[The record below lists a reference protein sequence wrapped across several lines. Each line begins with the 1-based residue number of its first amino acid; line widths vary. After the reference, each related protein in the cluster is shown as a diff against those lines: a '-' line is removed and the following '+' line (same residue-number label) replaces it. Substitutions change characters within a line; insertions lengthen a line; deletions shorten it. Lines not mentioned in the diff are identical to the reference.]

1 MSDEED
7 LYDNDDFHD
16 FEEEVEA
23 LDLSIKRAGVS
34 NVETL
39 GIGNRPQGVAPNFG
53 DDYDVAEYLDEEYE
67 PATRLR
73 TDHEGEWNENDKA
86 NVTSGGSPPLARE
99 TATLHTILT
108 DYADPSTAVGHNG
121 TKPPRD
127 EDCTDDSLPEDIE
140 ELPLDERRLQSAP
153 GVSEQLPVDHSKL
166 TSLKQKSLSKRKQ
179 ALLDD
184 ISSGVPLPSPDKET
198 AQQVQRQQPHS
209 APEETISPRKKQIGL
224 INSKFQAHNR
234 ILNDSSIE
242 SAGST
247 ADGTGG
253 PGSLKHTIQ
262 SEFAKLGLEALSP
275 VAGKVSQQS
284 VQHTVEQ
291 QQSQQQQSQ
300 QQQQQQ
306 QVALRRKA
314 AGVGATTA
322 VHHTTTADTNSTASS
337 TGAPVRNAYGRVLP
351 LRKGRMPTEPAVDTA
366 PEKEMPG
373 MVEVDVAGPDEGH
386 QLSAAKE
393 NAGGGKFSSAGKWG
407 KVPQASKG
415 VTSTAQ
421 PERNHRVSL
430 KPSIPPRKVRPTPQT
445 AQAGPETDIVGHVDT
460 VESSGTRST
469 VADTGAERA
478 APGGGATH
486 AMTGASTASKPAA
499 VRHAGRSFVP
509 SVGAQTISAQARP
522 VPPAA
527 PKPSVPKQPARPLI
541 KKAEAAEPEAII
553 SDLLPASVLE
563 ENSTYLSLLEAAASE
578 SRRQV
583 GEGTVST
590 VKLIDGAGSEAV
602 AQTSPSS
609 HSKKAR
615 FHARFADDDHDEY
628 SDAYHVDSDHLAPP
642 LSAPSSRPPQQS
654 PGHYAHPPQSSRSQ
668 PDHHATASANKRPQK
683 GARQPQRTL
692 PHSPYHSAP
701 LKPKTK
707 QQLKQQAGGGG
718 NKTKKLHKGRDWMA
732 VSLSSAPLY
741 APKLAHLTRFDVY

>member
-67 PATRLR
+67 PATGLR
-73 TDHEGEWNENDKA
+73 TDHEGEWNENEKA
-86 NVTSGGSPPLARE
+86 KVASDGSPPLARE

-108 DYADPSTAVGHNG
+108 DYADPSTAVGHNE

-127 EDCTDDSLPEDIE
+127 QDSTDDTLQEVE
-140 ELPLDERRLQSAP
+140 ELPRLQSAP
-153 GVSEQLPVDHSKL
+153 GVSELLPIDHSKL

-184 ISSGVPLPSPDKET
+184 INSGVPLPSPDKET

-234 ILNDSSIE
+234 MLNDSSVDD
-242 SAGST
+242 ADST
-247 ADGTGG
+247 AELTDG
-253 PGSLKHTIQ
+253 PGSLKHAIQ
-262 SEFAKLGLEALSP
+262 SEFTTLGLEALSP

-284 VQHTVEQ
+284 VQHTAEQ
-291 QQSQQQQSQ
+291 QQP
-300 QQQQQQ
+300 QQ
-306 QVALRRKA
+306 QVIQRRKA

-322 VHHTTTADTNSTASS
+322 VQHTTAAATNDTVSG
-337 TGAPVRNAYGRVLP
+337 TGAAVRNAYGRVVP
-351 LRKGRMPTEPAVDTA
+351 QRKGRMPTEPAVDTT
-366 PEKEMPG
+366 PEKETPG
-373 MVEVDVAGPDEGH
+373 LVEVDVAGPEEGH
-386 QLSAAKE
+386 QISAATE
-393 NAGGGKFSSAGKWG
+393 NAGGGKFSSVGKWA
-407 KVPQASKG
+407 KVPPASKG

-421 PERNHRVSL
+421 PERSHRVSL
-430 KPSIPPRKVRPTPQT
+430 KPSIPPRKVRPSPQT
-445 AQAGPETDIVGHVDT
+445 AQAGPELDSTSHVDT
-460 VESSGTRST
+460 IESSGTHST

-478 APGGGATH
+478 APGEGATH
-486 AMTGASTASKPAA
+486 AAMTGASTASKPAA
-499 VRHAGRSFVP
+499 VRHAGRSYVP
-509 SVGAQTISAQARP
+509 SVAAQTISAQAKP

-527 PKPSVPKQPARPLI
+527 PKPSVPKQPARPVT
-541 KKAEAAEPEAII
+541 KKAEAAEPEAIT

-628 SDAYHVDSDHLAPP
+628 SDAYHVGSDHLAPP

-718 NKTKKLHKGRDWMA
+718 SRTKKLHKGRYWMA
-732 VSLSSAPLY
+732 VSPSPAPLY
-741 APKLAHLTRFDVY
+741 APK

>member
-23 LDLSIKRAGVS
+23 LDLSIKRAGAS

-39 GIGNRPQGVAPNFG
+39 GNGHRAQGVAPNFG

-67 PATRLR
+67 PAAGLR
-73 TDHEGEWNENDKA
+73 TDHESEWNENDKA

-99 TATLHTILT
+99 TATLHTILRH
-108 DYADPSTAVGHNG
+108 YADSSTAVGHNE

-127 EDCTDDSLPEDIE
+127 QDCADDTVQEDIE
-140 ELPLDERRLQSAP
+140 ELTPDDRRLQSAP

-198 AQQVQRQQPHS
+198 AQHVQRQQPHS

-234 ILNDSSIE
+234 MLNDSSIG

-247 ADGTGG
+247 VDGTKG

-262 SEFAKLGLEALSP
+262 SEFTKLGLEALSP

-284 VQHTVEQ
+284 VQHAAEQ
-291 QQSQQQQSQ
+291 QQSQQQVIQ
-300 QQQQQQ
+300 
-306 QVALRRKA
+306 RRKA
-314 AGVGATTA
+314 AGVGATIA
-322 VHHTTTADTNSTASS
+322 VQHTVAAATNSTASSS
-337 TGAPVRNAYGRVLP
+337 TGAPVRNAYGRVVP
-351 LRKGRMPTEPAVDTA
+351 QRKGRVPTEYAVDTT
-366 PEKEMPG
+366 PEKETPG
-373 MVEVDVAGPDEGH
+373 LIEVDVAGPEEGH
-386 QLSAAKE
+386 QISAATE
-393 NAGGGKFSSAGKWG
+393 NEGGGKFSSVGKWG
-407 KVPQASKG
+407 KGSAVSKG
-415 VTSTAQ
+415 VTSAQ
-421 PERNHRVSL
+421 PERSHRISL
-430 KPSIPPRKVRPTPQT
+430 KPSIPPRKVRPSPQT
-445 AQAGPETDIVGHVDT
+445 AQAGPETDTVGHIDT
-460 VESSGTRST
+460 VETSGTHST

-478 APGGGATH
+478 APGVGVTRA
-486 AMTGASTASKPAA
+486 AMAGISTSNKPAA
-499 VRHAGRSFVP
+499 VRHAGRSYVP
-509 SVGAQTISAQARP
+509 SVGAQTISAQAKP

-527 PKPSVPKQPARPLI
+527 PKPSVPKQPARPLP
-541 KKAEAAEPEAII
+541 KKAETEPEAII
-553 SDLLPASVLE
+553 SDLLAASVLE

-578 SRRQV
+578 GRRQV

-590 VKLIDGAGSEAV
+590 VKLIDGAGSETV
-602 AQTSPSS
+602 APTSPSS

-615 FHARFADDDHDEY
+615 FHARFADDDDDEDT
-628 SDAYHVDSDHLAPP
+628 DAYHVDSDHLAPP

-668 PDHHATASANKRPQK
+668 PDHHATSAVNKRPQRGTK
-683 GARQPQRTL
+683 QPQRTL

-707 QQLKQQAGGGG
+707 QQLRQQAGGGG

-732 VSLSSAPLY
+732 VSLSPAPLY
-741 APKLAHLTRFDVY
+741 APK

>member
-127 EDCTDDSLPEDIE
+127 QDCTDDSLPEDIE

-253 PGSLKHTIQ
+253 PGGLKHTIQ
-262 SEFAKLGLEALSP
+262 SEFTKLGLEALSP

-284 VQHTVEQ
+284 AQHSTE
-291 QQSQQQQSQ
+291 
-300 QQQQQQ
+300 QQQQ
-306 QVALRRKA
+306 QVTQRRKA

-322 VHHTTTADTNSTASS
+322 VQHTVAAVTNSTASS
-337 TGAPVRNAYGRVLP
+337 SGAAVRNAYGRVVP
-351 LRKGRMPTEPAVDTA
+351 QRKGRMPTEPAVDTT
-366 PEKEMPG
+366 PEKETPG
-373 MVEVDVAGPDEGH
+373 LVEVDFADSEEGR
-386 QLSAAKE
+386 QFPAATE
-393 NAGGGKFSSAGKWG
+393 NVGGKFSSAGKWG
-407 KVPQASKG
+407 KVPPASKG
-415 VTSTAQ
+415 VTNTAQ
-421 PERNHRVSL
+421 PERSHRVSL
-430 KPSIPPRKVRPTPQT
+430 KPSIPPRTVRPSPQT
-445 AQAGPETDIVGHVDT
+445 AQADAETDSTSHVDA
-460 VESSGTRST
+460 VESSGTHST

-478 APGGGATH
+478 APGEGT
-486 AMTGASTASKPAA
+486 TLTASSGISTTSKPAA
-499 VRHAGRSFVP
+499 VRHAGRSYVP
-509 SVGAQTISAQARP
+509 SVGAQTISAHAKP

-527 PKPSVPKQPARPLI
+527 PKPSVPKQPARPVT

-578 SRRQV
+578 GRRQV
-583 GEGTVST
+583 GEGTFST
-590 VKLIDGAGSEAV
+590 VKLINGAGSDVV
-602 AQTSPSS
+602 AQPSPGS
-609 HSKKAR
+609 HTKKAR
-615 FHARFADDDHDEY
+615 FHARFADDDDEY
-628 SDAYHVDSDHLAPP
+628 SDTYHMDSDLAAPP

-683 GARQPQRTL
+683 GARPPQRTL

-707 QQLKQQAGGGG
+707 QQLKQQAGAGGS
-718 NKTKKLHKGRDWMA
+718 KTKKLHKGRDWMA
-732 VSLSSAPLY
+732 VSLFIRSTVCAKISTLN
-741 APKLAHLTRFDVY
+741 RCDVY

>member
-23 LDLSIKRAGVS
+23 LDLSIKRSGVS

-127 EDCTDDSLPEDIE
+127 EDCTDDFLPEDIE

-284 VQHTVEQ
+284 VQHTVGQ
-291 QQSQQQQSQ
+291 QQS
-300 QQQQQQ
+300 QQQQ

-322 VHHTTTADTNSTASS
+322 VHHTTIADTNSTASS

-351 LRKGRMPTEPAVDTA
+351 LRKGRMPTEPAVDTT
-366 PEKEMPG
+366 PEKETPG
-373 MVEVDVAGPDEGH
+373 LVEVHVAGPEEGH
-386 QLSAAKE
+386 QLSAAAE
-393 NAGGGKFSSAGKWG
+393 NEGGGKFSSAGKWG
-407 KVPQASKG
+407 KIPPASKG

-421 PERNHRVSL
+421 PERSHRISL

-445 AQAGPETDIVGHVDT
+445 AQAGPETDTVGHVDT

-469 VADTGAERA
+469 GADTGAERA
-478 APGGGATH
+478 APGEGATH
-486 AMTGASTASKPAA
+486 AAMTGASTASKPAA
-499 VRHAGRSFVP
+499 VRHAGRSYVP
-509 SVGAQTISAQARP
+509 SVAAQTISAQAKP

-527 PKPSVPKQPARPLI
+527 PKPSVPKEPARPLP

-578 SRRQV
+578 GRRQV

-590 VKLIDGAGSEAV
+590 VKLIDGAGSDTP
-602 AQTSPSS
+602 AQPSPSS

-615 FHARFADDDHDEY
+615 FHARFADDDDDEDT
-628 SDAYHVDSDHLAPP
+628 DAYHMDSDHAAPP
-642 LSAPSSRPPQQS
+642 LSAPSNRPLQQS
-654 PGHYAHPPQSSRSQ
+654 PAHYAHPPQSSRSQ
-668 PDHHATASANKRPQK
+668 PDHHATATNKRPQRGNK
-683 GARQPQRTL
+683 QQQRTF

-718 NKTKKLHKGRDWMA
+718 SRTKKLHKGRDWMA
-732 VSLSSAPLY
+732 VSPSPAPLY
-741 APKLAHLTRFDVY
+741 APK

>member
-1 MSDEED
+1 MSDEGD

-23 LDLSIKRAGVS
+23 LDLSMKLAGVS

-53 DDYDVAEYLDEEYE
+53 DDYDGAEYLDEEYE
-67 PATRLR
+67 PATGLR
-73 TDHEGEWNENDKA
+73 TDLEGERNENDKA
-86 NVTSGGSPPLARE
+86 RVTSGGSPPLARE
-99 TATLHTILT
+99 TETLHTILT
-108 DYADPSTAVGHNG
+108 DYADPSTSMGHNE

-127 EDCTDDSLPEDIE
+127 QDCTDDTLQEDIE

-234 ILNDSSIE
+234 MLNDSSID

-247 ADGTGG
+247 ADGTRG
-253 PGSLKHTIQ
+253 PGSLKHIQ

-275 VAGKVSQQS
+275 VAAKLSQQS
-284 VQHTVEQ
+284 AQHTAE
-291 QQSQQQQSQ
+291 Q
-300 QQQQQQ
+300 QQQQQYQQQ
-306 QVALRRKA
+306 QVIQRRKA
-314 AGVGATTA
+314 AGVGATIA
-322 VHHTTTADTNSTASS
+322 VHRTIAADTNSTASS
-337 TGAPVRNAYGRVLP
+337 TGAAVRNAYGRVLP
-351 LRKGRMPTEPAVDTA
+351 QRKGRMPTEPAVDTA

-407 KVPQASKG
+407 KVPPAGKG
-415 VTSTAQ
+415 AQ
-421 PERNHRVSL
+421 PERSPRVSL

-445 AQAGPETDIVGHVDT
+445 AQADPETDTVGPVDT
-460 VESSGTRST
+460 VETSGTHST

-478 APGGGATH
+478 APGEGT
-486 AMTGASTASKPAA
+486 TLTASSGISTTSKPAA

-509 SVGAQTISAQARP
+509 SVGAQTISAHAKP

-527 PKPSVPKQPARPLI
+527 PKPSVPKQPARPVT
-541 KKAEAAEPEAII
+541 KKAEAEPEAII

-578 SRRQV
+578 GRRQV

-590 VKLIDGAGSEAV
+590 VKLINGAGSDVV
-602 AQTSPSS
+602 AQPSPGS
-609 HSKKAR
+609 HTKKAR
-615 FHARFADDDHDEY
+615 FHARFADDDDEY
-628 SDAYHVDSDHLAPP
+628 SDAYHMDSDLAAPP

-668 PDHHATASANKRPQK
+668 PDHHATASASKRPQK
-683 GARQPQRTL
+683 GAKQPQRTL

-707 QQLKQQAGGGG
+707 QQLKQQGGPGG
-718 NKTKKLHKGRDWMA
+718 SKTKKLHKGRDWMA

-741 APKLAHLTRFDVY
+741 APK

>member
-67 PATRLR
+67 PATGLR

-108 DYADPSTAVGHNG
+108 DYADPSTAVGHNE

-127 EDCTDDSLPEDIE
+127 QDCTDDTLQEDIE

-198 AQQVQRQQPHS
+198 AQHVQRQQPHS

-234 ILNDSSIE
+234 MLNDSSID

-247 ADGTGG
+247 GDGTKG

-284 VQHTVEQ
+284 VQHAAEQ
-291 QQSQQQQSQ
+291 QQSQQLVIQ
-300 QQQQQQ
+300 
-306 QVALRRKA
+306 RRKA

-322 VHHTTTADTNSTASS
+322 VHHTTAAATNNTVSDA
-337 TGAPVRNAYGRVLP
+337 GAAVRNTYGRVVP
-351 LRKGRMPTEPAVDTA
+351 QRKGRMPTEPAVDTT
-366 PEKEMPG
+366 PEKETPG
-373 MVEVDVAGPDEGH
+373 LVEVDVAGPEEGH
-386 QLSAAKE
+386 QISAATE
-393 NAGGGKFSSAGKWG
+393 NEGGGKFSSVGKWG
-407 KVPQASKG
+407 KGSAVSKG
-415 VTSTAQ
+415 VTSAQ
-421 PERNHRVSL
+421 PERSHRISL
-430 KPSIPPRKVRPTPQT
+430 KPSIPPRKVRPSPQA
-445 AQAGPETDIVGHVDT
+445 AQADPETDWAGHIDT
-460 VESSGTRST
+460 VETSCTHST

-478 APGGGATH
+478 APGEGT
-486 AMTGASTASKPAA
+486 TLTASSGISSISKPAA
-499 VRHAGRSFVP
+499 VRHAGRSYVP
-509 SVGAQTISAQARP
+509 SVGAQTIIAQAKP

-527 PKPSVPKQPARPLI
+527 PKPSVPKQPARPVT

-563 ENSTYLSLLEAAASE
+563 ENSTYLSLLEAAAGE
-578 SRRQV
+578 GRRQV

-602 AQTSPSS
+602 AQPSPGS
-609 HSKKAR
+609 HTKKAR
-615 FHARFADDDHDEY
+615 FHARFADDDDDEDT
-628 SDAYHVDSDHLAPP
+628 DAYRVDSNHLAPP

-668 PDHHATASANKRPQK
+668 PDHHATATNKRPQRGNK
-683 GARQPQRTL
+683 QPQRTF

-718 NKTKKLHKGRDWMA
+718 SRTKKLHKGRDWMA
-732 VSLSSAPLY
+732 VSPSPAPLY
-741 APKLAHLTRFDVY
+741 APK